1 MAGLLNEAG
10 LGRGGPACH
19 FIEDPGQGIAVS
31 GMLPELRQ
39 AFAQVSVLIP
49 E

>member
-10 LGRGGPACH
+10 LGGGGPARH

-31 GMLPELRQ
+31 SMLSELRQ
-39 AFAQVSVLIP
+39 VFAQVSILTP
-49 E
+49 G